1 MLAQMSGISD
11 LMTAVREIP
20 AIARI
25 FWNDFSGNTGVKWLK
40 LPFDEVLHPG
50 CCGLRENELMTEKHI
65 CLMGDSVFDNDEY
78 IPGEPGVIE
87 QLRRSI
93 PRTWSAFKVAV
104 DGDCIEDIPNQLER
118 VPTHTTDIVVSIGG
132 NDLMKFRHLLAQ
144 VSQGARLEDLIAP
157 PLADFEVAYGWM
169 LDTVSEQG
177 LTVSACTIYTA
188 IPFAEP
194 EMRDHAPSAIGAFNA
209 LILSLA
215 EARGI
220 SVIRLDLACADDK
233 DFSEMSPIE
242 PSSQGGQ
249 KIVDAILQTLGQS

>member
-1 MLAQMSGISD
+1 
-11 LMTAVREIP
+11 
-20 AIARI
+20 
-25 FWNDFSGNTGVKWLK
+25 
-40 LPFDEVLHPG
+40 
-50 CCGLRENELMTEKHI
+50 
-65 CLMGDSVFDNDEY
+65 MGDSIFDNDEY

-93 PRTWSAFKVAV
+93 PKAWSAFKVAV

-118 VPTHTTDIVVSIGG
+118 VPTHATEIVVSIGG

-144 VSQGARLEDLIAP
+144 VAQGARLEELIAS
-157 PLADFEVAYGWM
+157 PLADFEIAYGWM
-169 LDTVSEQG
+169 LDTVSARG
-177 LTVSACTIYTA
+177 LPVSACTVYTA

-209 LILSLA
+209 QIIRLA

-220 SVIRLDLACADDK
+220 PVIRLDMVCTDERDY
-233 DFSEMSPIE
+233 SEMSPIE

-249 KIVDAILQTLGQS
+249 KIVDAILQTLGSGR